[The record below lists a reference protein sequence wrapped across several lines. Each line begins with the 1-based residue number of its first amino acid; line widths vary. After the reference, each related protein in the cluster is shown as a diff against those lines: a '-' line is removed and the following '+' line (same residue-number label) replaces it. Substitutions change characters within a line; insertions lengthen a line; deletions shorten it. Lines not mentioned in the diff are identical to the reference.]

1 MITDE
6 ERRQIAY
13 RLHEEAENW
22 RDFAKDDTLFD
33 MCDATF
39 VESVLSAFQLN
50 DMDMHVC
57 EAFDKLADFIDRPTC
72 RDVSRSQD
80 TFECSECGYKV
91 RLITEVYNEHDEPF
105 HVSLMLSCCPKCGAE
120 VVDD

>member
-6 ERRQIAY
+6 ERRQIAC

-57 EAFDKLADFIDRPTC
+57 EAFDKLADFIDRPKC
-72 RDVSRSQD
+72 RNVSGYKD
-80 TFECSECGYKV
+80 IFECSECRCKV
-91 RLITEVYNEHDEPF
+91 EIVGEEGNDYGDVFSTPF
-105 HVSLMLSCCPKCGAE
+105 MPRYCPSCGAG
-120 VVDD
+120 VVE